1 MASSHL
7 LELDWDSEQNMVWSL
22 LELPFLVL
30 IVVAA
35 DTQQNVSMQV
45 EVVNNSSEHT
55 LPAQKLTFV

>member
-35 DTQQNVSMQV
+35 DTQRNVSMQV
-45 EVVNNSSEHT
+45 EVVNIS
-55 LPAQKLTFV
+55 